1 MSNLNDFVI
10 ENGVLKKYNGNDVH
24 VVVPEGVTAIG
35 DSAFFSTNKLISI
48 EIPNSVTSIGKNA
61 FQYCQSLTEITIPD
75 SVTSIGKGAFIW
87 CEKLERITL
96 SNSIEHIREN
106 VFTSCR
112 RLETIN
118 IPASVCSIGTNAF
131 SYCNALRDIDIPD
144 NVVEIKAGAFKCCPC
159 LADENGL
166 VIVKGVLYG
175 CYSDAEHIVVPEGV
189 TKIDA
194 DAFKQCGGMV
204 ELTFPTSF
212 VDFIREDYSYFAPFE
227 RCEELRYV
235 NVPNDLRISSKILPY
250 KARYCVSDPEN
261 FFKTAK
267 PRNIDFVSDYM
278 PMDDEDMAYAWLF
291 QSGKKW
297 KDLIKQRMKNP
308 KEVLRLFAKI
318 YRVNAVLPEPKVKN
332 IKEYLDFYA
341 DELDATAI
349 RGFLKDICTTRPKV
363 KKKLEDVEIVKGIS
377 EEKTER
383 NPIEALAE
391 EMYATPCEYRGNAE
405 AVVKKGLLYADGS
418 GVSSKKAVVV
428 FLEKFIEKW
437 YAHSYDHH
445 GDMSVTRQ
453 ISRVDNYTKPEEACR
468 IGDAFDR
475 HALIEFLDKLSGGT
489 QYREFL
495 FAYLTY
501 ADESHVESIIRD
513 IRVRRKGK
521 ARDKYR
527 AENFTGAL
535 YISDT
540 KAAFEFIESD
550 RECSLGTYVR
560 MRGYENETDYRDT
573 VMLSD
578 FGFDADG
585 IKRYDIGGNVIV
597 VSLNENLAPVLYDTK
612 AKKALKSFPKK
623 SDDPE
628 KAAACAED
636 YAQLKKDIK
645 DFYKKRREYMLQ
657 LYMNNE
663 KITFDVWN
671 KIYCN
676 HPLLKHLT
684 EMVIWQDEES
694 VEFMVKDGKCFDVKG
709 EEYVPDTKISP
720 AHVLDMTEQDI
731 RDWQNYLATTKT
743 KLLIDQVWEPIVS
756 MDENIRSR
764 YDGYVITAKD
774 RNALKKELKDKGID
788 VRAERYGGDFNH
800 RAWQYEFDPEADM
813 ILGNCAKLHYV
824 VDEQRG
830 DLTLGT
836 LTTYGN
842 RGGKR
847 ELNAVIHALDKASV
861 KAGIAADRAELLTKD
876 FLERFTAAQII
887 DFISFAAEKKSS
899 NCAAVLLEFK
909 NESFEAFDATDEFT
923 LDF

>member
-1 MSNLNDFVI
+1 MNNNYVLYKPGEEPERIKQRIERLLEKLEGAYPDKVVVGLHKNHKKWGETVAELYRELNYPSGNDFLEAYGFTVDTSNKGGRPKADPMDIINELKRRYANAPVCKSVKELSEQNPDLAPKFKNMQNQSEKFFGMKFVPFLIQEGILAGENKGRTIEDPAVVIAALKNKYAPVPFSGSLDNLKKENLDINWAQLQKYSTNLGTTLKKYLISEGIMEDDSVASLLENVIKELKQRYSEGVKLPQNITELKEQNKDLELKSLSSWIYQIYGKAATDFLIENGILAAEKSEAEQLEELIQELKVRYNDQSKKEMYLTDLKTKNPDLPISNLNKWLRKLNI
-10 ENGVLKKYNGNDVH
+10 AG
-24 VVVPEGVTAIG
+24 
-35 DSAFFSTNKLISI
+35 SASQYLIS
-48 EIPNSVTSIGKNA
+48 
-61 FQYCQSLTEITIPD
+61 Q
-75 SVTSIGKGAFIW
+75 
-87 CEKLERITL
+87 
-96 SNSIEHIREN
+96 
-106 VFTSCR
+106 
-112 RLETIN
+112 N
-118 IPASVCSIGTNAF
+118 I
-131 SYCNALRDIDIPD
+131 LRD
-144 NVVEIKAGAFKCCPC
+144 
-159 LADENGL
+159 LA
-166 VIVKGVLYG
+166 
-175 CYSDAEHIVVPEGV
+175 AE
-189 TKIDA
+189 
-194 DAFKQCGGMV
+194 
-204 ELTFPTSF
+204 
-212 VDFIREDYSYFAPFE
+212 REEAH
-227 RCEELRYV
+227 RKWLEELRLKYTPIAKEKAQ
-235 NVPNDLRISSKILPY
+235 NTAFKKIHYAGSS
-250 KARYCVSDPEN
+250 S
-261 FFKTAK
+261 
-267 PRNIDFVSDYM
+267 
-278 PMDDEDMAYAWLF
+278 
-291 QSGKKW
+291 
-297 KDLIKQRMKNP
+297 
-308 KEVLRLFAKI
+308 FASEEE
-318 YRVNAVLPEPKVKN
+318 LKN
-332 IKEYLDFYA
+332 I
-341 DELDATAI
+341 
-349 RGFLKDICTTRPKV
+349 
-363 KKKLEDVEIVKGIS
+363 LEAYIFE
-377 EEKTER
+377 
-383 NPIEALAE
+383 
-391 EMYATPCEYRGNAE
+391 
-405 AVVKKGLLYADGS
+405 
-418 GVSSKKAVVV
+418 
-428 FLEKFIEKW
+428 W
-437 YAHSYDHH
+437 YMQSNEHH
-445 GDMSVTRQ
+445 GDMSTVRQLSRQ
-453 ISRVDNYTKPEEACR
+453 IGKIETPEEIDEL
-468 IGDAFDR
+468 IGK
-475 HALIEFLDKLSGGT
+475 LDKKEFTDYLEKLVYGT
-489 QYREFL
+489 SYREYVL
-495 FAYLTY
+495 LY
-501 ADESHVESIIRD
+501 AKYATAESIARTIKEIKQRE
-513 IRVRRKGK
+513 KGRAK
-521 ARDKYR
+521 ERYW
-527 AENFTGAL
+527 AENLKNAIAL
-535 YISDT
+535 SDT
-540 KAAFEFIESD
+540 MEAAEYIEKD
-550 RECSLGTYVR
+550 RDLSFLNYVK
-560 MRGYENETDYRDT
+560 MRGYESETDYRDT

-623 SDDPE
+623 SDDTE

-645 DFYKKRREYMLQ
+645 EFYKKRREYMLR
-657 LYMNNE
+657 LYINNE
-663 KITFDVWN
+663 KISFDVWN

-709 EEYVPDTKISP
+709 EEYVLDTKISP

-743 KLLIDQVWEPIVS
+743 KLLIDQVWEPVVG

-824 VDEQRG
+824 VDEQSG